1 MRTEFFE
8 DRNIDETTVIV
19 HASSRTED
27 IEELMEYIRA
37 FTPSPITGYSDGVLT
52 RVKKDSIIR
61 IYSKDK
67 RVYADTVDAS
77 YLLKSTL
84 YRLEEELPKNFV
96 RISNSEI
103 VNSDKII
110 RMDLITRQEETIA
123 ELKAKAGEPGAGEAK
138 TKKLFPFFRG
148 FYQQPQQQP
157 PAQ

>member
-8 DRNIDETTVIV
+8 DRNISETTVIV
-19 HASSRTED
+19 HASSRTEE

-37 FTPSPITGYSDGVLT
+37 FTPSPISGYSDGVLT
-52 RVKKDSIIR
+52 KLKKESIVR

-67 RVYADTVDAS
+67 RVYADTADAS
-77 YLLKSTL
+77 YLLKSPL

-110 RMDLITRQEETIA
+110 RMDLNLIGTIKIHL
-123 ELKAKAGEPGAGEAK
+123 EGNMESFVSRRYVSRV
-138 TKKLFPFFRG
+138 KKVLL
-148 FYQQPQQQP
+148 
-157 PAQ
+157 

>member
-8 DRNIDETTVIV
+8 DRNISETTVIV

-37 FTPSPITGYSDGVLT
+37 FTPSPIDGYSDGILT
-52 RVKKDSIIR
+52 KLNKESIIR

-110 RMDLITRQEETIA
+110 RMDLNLIGTIKIHL
-123 ELKAKAGEPGAGEAK
+123 EGNMESFVSRRYVSRV
-138 TKKLFPFFRG
+138 KKVLL
-148 FYQQPQQQP
+148 
-157 PAQ
+157 

>member
-1 MRTEFFE
+1 MRVVFFE
-8 DRNIDETTVIV
+8 DRNLDEPHIIV
-19 HASSRTED
+19 QAPSRTAEIED
-27 IEELMEYIRA
+27 LMELIGDLS
-37 FTPSPITGYSDGVLT
+37 PSPISGYSDGVLT

-103 VNSDKII
+103 VNSDRIL
-110 RMDLITRQEETIA
+110 RMDIRLTGTILIHLDGDIETRVSRRYVSKVKEV
-123 ELKAKAGEPGAGEAK
+123 LM
-138 TKKLFPFFRG
+138 
-148 FYQQPQQQP
+148 
-157 PAQ
+157 